1 MSAVNSALLWL
12 SVRNHNLLSSVFAV
26 QVLLVQ
32 SVFCQVTLPDFI
44 ENLSIAYC
52 RVSTMFTL
60 LWNCW
65 QSPIWMKSTRLYQYL
80 LLSARSSKLNTL
92 YGDRQ
97 LENTCKSALGR
108 REKSVITT
116 ASSSLHH
123 ITPVH
128 PFAGKSKDKNWSGF
142 CPFG

>member
-108 REKSVITT
+108 REKVSYNNSIFQPPSYHTC
-116 ASSSLHH
+116 S
-123 ITPVH
+123 
-128 PFAGKSKDKNWSGF
+128 PFCWKIQRQKLIWLLS
-142 CPFG
+142 FG